1 MSEDVSRKHN
11 FGKHSN
17 LKLILLAAILII
29 VVFSAEVVI
38 MFVFYEFP
46 IMSNRSNA
54 LLDAFL
60 LVILFLPALYFL
72 VLRPLRESEDKFNTI
87 VASTRDA
94 VIIVDENSK
103 ISFWNPAAEYIFG
116 FTAEEAIGE
125 LLHKLIIPK
134 RFFQDSKKG
143 FEKFQETGLG
153 PFIGKTVE
161 LPGLHKNGKE
171 FFAEHSMSAIRIK
184 GKWYAITIVKDISEK
199 KEAEEHLKTLGD
211 LKNKFIKIVSHQ
223 LRTPLNGIRW
233 NLEILIGGQFGAM
246 TKEQSELLKMIYGA
260 NTEVIRR
267 IHDVILAIDI
277 KEKRLFLSK
286 TRTNLA
292 SLLSSATIDLQKK
305 CLVKELACE
314 SHIPEGSLPAV
325 FADAE
330 RMRDVMERL
339 MENALNYT
347 PENGRMVIALKKIE
361 DNVRFEI
368 MDTGIGIPEYEQ
380 ENIFT
385 PFYRASNAFLALP
398 DASGL
403 GLFICKTIIEAH
415 GGKISFESEENKGS
429 LFWFE
434 IPIEMTE
441 HSADVA

>member
-11 FGKHSN
+11 FGKRSN
-17 LKLILLAAILII
+17 LKLVLLTAILII
-29 VVFSAEVVI
+29 VIFSVEAIV
-38 MFVFYEFP
+38 MFVFYKLP
-46 IMSNRSNA
+46 VMSNRSNI
-54 LLDAFL
+54 LLDAFF
-60 LVILFLPALYFL
+60 LVILLLPALYFF
-72 VLRPLRESEDKFNTI
+72 VLRPLRESEERFHAI
-87 VASTRDA
+87 VASTCDA
-94 VIIVDENSK
+94 IIMADEDSK
-103 ISFWNPAAEYIFG
+103 ISFWNPAAERIFG

-134 RFFQDSKKG
+134 RFFQESKKG
-143 FEKFQETGLG
+143 FERFKKTGMG
-153 PFIGKTVE
+153 PLIGKTVE

-171 FFAEHSMSAIRIK
+171 FFAEHSISAIRIK
-184 GKWYAITIVKDISEK
+184 DKWHAIAIVKDISER
-199 KEAEEHLKTLGD
+199 KEYEDRLKTLDD

-233 NLEILIGGQFGAM
+233 NLEMLIGGQFGAI

-277 KEKRLFLSK
+277 KEKRLFLNK
-286 TRTNLA
+286 TKTDLV
-292 SLLSSATIDLQKK
+292 SLFGSATADLQKK

-314 SHIPEGSLPAV
+314 SHIPEGGLPAI

-361 DNVRFEI
+361 DNIRFEI
-368 MDTGIGIPEYEQ
+368 MDTGIGIPKYEQ

-403 GLFICKTIIEAH
+403 GLFICKTIIETH
-415 GGKISFESEENKGS
+415 GGKIGFESEENKGS

-434 IPIEMTE
+434 IPIET
-441 HSADVA
+441 ADHGEIKT